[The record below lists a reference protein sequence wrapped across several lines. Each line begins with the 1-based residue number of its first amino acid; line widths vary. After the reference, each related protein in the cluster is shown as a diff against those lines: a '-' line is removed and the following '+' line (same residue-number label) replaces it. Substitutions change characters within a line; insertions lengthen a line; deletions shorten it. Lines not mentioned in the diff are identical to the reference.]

1 MQMKKLNIKVVD
13 ENSKAIARKH
23 LIDMI
28 KSKHENVEGIEY
40 DSQLKTYHLIKGDSG
55 LFSIEI
61 PST

>member
-1 MQMKKLNIKVVD
+1 MKKLNIKLVD
-13 ENSKAIARKH
+13 ENNKAIARKH

-28 KSKHENVEGIEY
+28 KSKHENMEGIEY
-40 DSQLKTYHLIKGDSG
+40 NSQLKTYHLIKGNSG

>member
-1 MQMKKLNIKVVD
+1 MKKLNIKFVD

-28 KSKHENVEGIEY
+28 KFKHKNIEGLEY
-40 DSQLKTYHLIKGDSG
+40 DSQLKTYHLIKGDNG
-55 LFSIEI
+55 LFNIEI